1 MNATMSIDYEYTN
14 LSFTSVT
21 TVSPVRI
28 PLSDG
33 KEIIFEDWMLDLT
46 IEDFVNAGL
55 IPVDKAISLMKQWE
69 AEERMAA
76 SVDYHPQIIEILSNP
91 HISARNHCVNCNT
104 TKSPAWRR
112 DDLGKLLCNACGLYF
127 KTHGKSRP
135 TDQIKCG
142 TLKYKRP
149 KKQRI
154 CNNCGV
160 NESSCWRKNG
170 TLCNKCGLHE
180 TQYGHPRPSSFDK
193 LIKPPKG
200 NAHIH

>member
-21 TVSPVRI
+21 TVPPTRI

-46 IEDFVNAGL
+46 VEDFVNAGL
-55 IPVDKAISLMKQWE
+55 IPIDKALSLMKQWE

-91 HISARNHCVNCNT
+91 HISARNHCN
-104 TKSPAWRR
+104 
-112 DDLGKLLCNACGLYF
+112 
-127 KTHGKSRP
+127 RP

-154 CNNCGV
+154 CKNCGV

-193 LIKPPKG
+193 LVKPPKD
-200 NAHIH
+200 N